1 MNNFDIIVVGAGIV
15 GLATVYKLLERN
27 PRLKICIIE
36 KENGVSRHQTGNNSG
51 VIHSGI
57 YYKPGSLKAVN
68 CRRGYKM
75 LLDFCDKNDIP
86 YDICGKVIVA
96 ASDEEIPRLKNL
108 YERGQQ
114 NGLEGLNE
122 LSADELKNYEPYANG
137 VIGILVPQT
146 GIIDYKVVSGKLSN
160 IIQDMGAEIIFNEKL
175 EIINDNKII
184 PRPSFLYAQKF
195 PKPEQKVVE
204 IITNKSSYS
213 CRLLITCCG
222 LQSDRVA
229 KLNNENLNVKIIP
242 FRGEY
247 FTIKKERRYLVKNL
261 IYPVPDPQ
269 FPFLGVHFTRMIDG
283 KVEAGPNAVFAF
295 MREGYK
301 KTDIDFKDLAE
312 SIFWKGFITV
322 AKKYWKIGFGE
333 FYRSFSKPAFV
344 KALQKLLPEIKSDDL
359 APGGAGVRAQAC
371 DINGNLVDDFLFIEN
386 EKVIH
391 VCNAPSPAATASLSV
406 GDTIAEKA
414 IERLENI

>member
-1 MNNFDIIVVGAGIV
+1 
-15 GLATVYKLLERN
+15 
-27 PRLKICIIE
+27 
-36 KENGVSRHQTGNNSG
+36 

-57 YYKPGSLKAVN
+57 YYKPGSLKATN

-75 LLDFCDKNDIP
+75 LLDFCDDNKIP

-96 ASDEEIPRLKNL
+96 TNEKEISGLKNL
-108 YERGQQ
+108 YERGLQ
-114 NGLEGLNE
+114 NGLEGLKE
-122 LSADELKNYEPYANG
+122 LSSDELKTYEPYVNG
-137 VIGILVPQT
+137 VKGILVPQT
-146 GIIDYKVVSGKLSN
+146 GIIDYMTVSEKLAEL
-160 IIQDMGAEIIFNEKL
+160 IQYKGGQIFFVEKL
-175 EIINDNKII
+175 EFINENKII
-184 PRPSFLYAQKF
+184 RHPSYLYSQKNIV
-195 PKPEQKVVE
+195 PDKSVIE
-204 IITNKSSYS
+204 IFTNNNSFTCK
-213 CRLLITCCG
+213 LLITCCG

-229 KLNNENLNVKIIP
+229 RLNNQNLNVKIIP

-247 FTIKKERRYLVKNL
+247 FTIKKEKRYLVKNL

-301 KTDIDFKDLAE
+301 KTDIDFKDFAE

-322 AKKYWKIGFGE
+322 AKKYWKVGMGE
-333 FYRSFSKPAFV
+333 FYRSFSKTAFV
-344 KALQKLLPEIKSDDL
+344 KALQKLLPDIQAADL
-359 APGGAGVRAQAC
+359 EPGGAGIRAQAC
-371 DINGNLVDDFLFIEN
+371 DINGNLVDDFLFVEN

-391 VCNAPSPAATASLSV
+391 VCNAPSPAATASLSI

-414 IERLENI
+414 LGRLN